1 MHPHDAQVLT
11 PFTCP
16 NCRVEAAG
24 KACQACGQKRIP
36 PDEMSLRHV
45 AGVAVEE
52 TLDLDGRL
60 PRTLR
65 DLFLHPGRLTVDFL
79 DGRRQRHIRPIPLY
93 LMCLALY
100 FFFNNYAPVNLPML
114 VSQQPADSPLLQLV
128 DGKARESGQTR
139 AQFVA
144 ERDSRYV
151 EAHKT
156 ANMILDL
163 ALLGPALFLLY
174 RRQRPYLAQHL
185 VMTLH
190 FNSFGYLLG
199 LVPLA
204 VMAAIGGE
212 SVPLTLLFMVVN
224 FGYLFFALRRVY
236 GQGRGITAVKLGAL
250 IVLNL
255 IAAIVGTA
263 GAMIY
268 ALLS

>member
-1 MHPHDAQVLT
+1 MPSDSVPETGAY
-11 PFTCP
+11 TCP
-16 NCRVEAAG
+16 NCGAEAAG
-24 KACQACGQKRIP
+24 KACQACGQKRIR
-36 PDEMSLRHV
+36 PDEMTLRQV
-45 AGVAVEE
+45 VGVAVEE
-52 TLDLDGRL
+52 TLDLDGKL
-60 PRTLR
+60 PRTLL
-65 DLFLHPGRLTVDFL
+65 DLFFRPGRLTADYL

-100 FFFNNYAPVNLPML
+100 FFFNHYAPVNLAML

-128 DGKARESGQTR
+128 DGKAQDSGQTR
-139 AQFVA
+139 TQFVA
-144 ERDSRYV
+144 ERDSRYR
-151 EAHKT
+151 EALKT

-190 FNSFGYLLG
+190 LNSFGYLLG
-199 LVPLA
+199 LLPLM
-204 VMAAIGGE
+204 VMSAIGGE
-212 SVPLTLLFMVVN
+212 SVPLTLLFMAVN
-224 FGYLFFALRRVY
+224 FSYFFLALRRVY

-250 IVLNL
+250 VVLNL
-255 IAAIVGTA
+255 VAAIVGTA